1 MKKFS
6 AEFAGTCAIVM
17 AVIGSGIMATKLSSD
32 VGIQL
37 LINAFSTTLTL
48 GIVIKLFNEV
58 SGSHFNPLVTVISLL
73 KHQIT
78 KTDATKYFFAQI
90 LGGIFGAVL
99 ANLMF
104 SQNAITFST
113 HSRSGLG
120 IYLGEIIATF
130 GLLSIALISN
140 LRHEII
146 IPAWIASAYF
156 FTSSTSFANPVVTF
170 ARSLTDTFAGIKPS
184 SLIGFITAQTIGAMA
199 AFALSN
205 LYRKEMS

>member
-1 MKKFS
+1 
-6 AEFAGTCAIVM
+6 
-17 AVIGSGIMATKLSSD
+17 
-32 VGIQL
+32 
-37 LINAFSTTLTL
+37 LTL

-184 SLIGFITAQTIGAMA
+184 SLMGFITAQTIGAMA

>member
-184 SLIGFITAQTIGAMA
+184 SLMGFITAQTIGAMA